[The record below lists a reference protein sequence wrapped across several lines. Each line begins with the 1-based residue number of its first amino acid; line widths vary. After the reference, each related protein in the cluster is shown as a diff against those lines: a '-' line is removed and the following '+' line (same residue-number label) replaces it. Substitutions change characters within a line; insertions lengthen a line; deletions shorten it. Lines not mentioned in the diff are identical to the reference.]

1 MKITIAILLSLLS
14 LSTASHARVAGAEVQ
29 APEIQTFEV
38 QIPEGQA
45 LTEAIRNVDAD
56 LFQLFF
62 QGCDPD
68 RLLTMVS
75 PDLEFY
81 HDKGGVAALSG
92 REFVEGYAKQC
103 ELRKAKDAWHNRRE
117 LILETFHVDP
127 IPSFGAMATGEHY
140 FYERQGKG
148 PEKRVGKASFAVVW
162 KLQNGAWKLHRVLS
176 YSHAPAP

>member
-1 MKITIAILLSLLS
+1 MKISMAILFSLLC
-14 LSTASHARVAGAEVQ
+14 LSAPSHARAADIEVQ
-29 APEIQTFEV
+29 APADQASEV
-38 QIPEGQA
+38 QIPQGQA

-81 HDKGGVAALSG
+81 HDKGGVAARSG
-92 REFVEGYAKQC
+92 QEFVTGYTKQC
-103 ELRKAKDAWHNRRE
+103 EARKAKDAWHTRRE

-127 IPSFGAMATGEHY
+127 IPGFGAMATGEHY
-140 FYERQGKG
+140 FYERQGEG
-148 PEKRVGKASFAVVW
+148 LEKRVGKASFAVVW
-162 KLQNGAWKLHRVLS
+162 KLQDGVWKLHRVLS
-176 YSHAPAP
+176 YSDAPAP

>member
-1 MKITIAILLSLLS
+1 MKISIAILLSLLC
-14 LSTASHARVAGAEVQ
+14 LSVPSHARAAGSKAQ
-29 APEIQTFEV
+29 APVAQTSDV
-38 QIPEGQA
+38 QIPQGQA
-45 LTEAIRNVDAD
+45 LTEAIHNVDAD

-81 HDKGGVAALSG
+81 HDKGGVAARSG

-103 ELRKAKDAWHNRRE
+103 ELRKAQDAWHNRRE